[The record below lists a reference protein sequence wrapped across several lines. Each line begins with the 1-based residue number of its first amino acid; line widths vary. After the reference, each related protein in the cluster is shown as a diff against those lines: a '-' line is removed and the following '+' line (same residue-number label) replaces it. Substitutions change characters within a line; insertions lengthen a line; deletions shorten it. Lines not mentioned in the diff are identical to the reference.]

1 MAIKKRDRSTLPKG
15 MNEDLLRE
23 ISKEYLLPLFSGA
36 SLDASSERS
45 NSSEATVAYLSPQK
59 IGFKV
64 NKSDTYRI
72 IFRRDQ
78 PFAKKKDPAREI
90 RVVEAFSS
98 ILAEMNDELKGD
110 LKGDL
115 LSTFQR
121 RLVARAVSEE
131 SMEKNVLTLLDQMSS
146 WSTRLYEGTP
156 ITGAIG
162 IDPFAKTDT
171 GIKFDLFA
179 SNDIGAVLS
188 NGYNS
193 MLAFDEGLSFIQ
205 HISLNHQV
213 KTAPASPSMQSAISN
228 WTADREGR
236 VAVALNGYGE
246 LLVFRDGQLLF
257 SRRNGIWHFLTHS
270 PILGQM
276 AVPRDPKIRGAI
288 YESILDASFGRRG
301 ACLGIVGS
309 GQRESWH
316 SLVSEFDRLDLRISE
331 KTKALG
337 AVIQKRPFHE
347 LNRTLREELLSID
360 GATLLDHR
368 GNVLA
373 VGAVVRISNTGD
385 GGGRTS
391 AAQGLARFG
400 LGVKISQD
408 GSITGYRPTSSGSSE
423 VSPAFRLM

>member
-1 MAIKKRDRSTLPKG
+1 

-23 ISKEYLLPLFSGA
+23 ISKQYLLPLFSGA
-36 SLDASSERS
+36 SLDASSES
-45 NSSEATVAYLSPQK
+45 SSTSEATVAYLSPQK

-64 NKSDTYRI
+64 NKSDIYRLV
-72 IFRRDQ
+72 FRRDQ
-78 PFAKKKDPAREI
+78 PFAQKKDPAREI

-110 LKGDL
+110 LKSDL

-121 RLVARAVSEE
+121 RVVARAVSEE
-131 SMEKNVLTLLDQMSS
+131 SIEVQVLRLLDQMSS
-146 WSTRLYEGTP
+146 WSARLYEGTP
-156 ITGAIG
+156 ITCAIG
-162 IDPFAKTDT
+162 IDPSANGDKD
-171 GIKFDLFA
+171 INFDLFV
-179 SNDIGAVLS
+179 SNDVGAVLS

-193 MLAFDEGLSFIQ
+193 MLTFDEGLSFTQ
-205 HISLNHQV
+205 HLSLNQ
-213 KTAPASPSMQSAISN
+213 KAQTAPASPLMQSAISS
-228 WTADREGR
+228 WTANRDGR

-288 YESILDASFGRRG
+288 YESVLDASFGRRG

-309 GQRESWH
+309 SQRESWH
-316 SLVSEFDRLDLRISE
+316 SLVSEFDRLDLRTSE
-331 KTKALG
+331 KTKALS
-337 AVIQKRPFHE
+337 AVVQDRPFHE
-347 LNRTLREELLSID
+347 LDRTLRSELLSID
-360 GATLLDHR
+360 GATLLDHK

-373 VGAVVRISNTGD
+373 VGAIVMISNTGD

-391 AAQGLARFG
+391 AAQGLARYG
-400 LGVKISQD
+400 LGIKISQD
-408 GSITGYRPTSSGSSE
+408 GSIIGYRPKSSGSSK